1 MRASVVS
8 CVAMVLVVVGTAG
21 LASQPVRVLG
31 LTECITLALASDP
44 GLRVSEL
51 ESAAA
56 NARVRELRGQY
67 VPSVSLQAGYSRLSE
82 VTPGSLSIQTPLGPA
97 TAAFPA
103 SLLNSTV
110 VRLSVQQPLFTG
122 LRIASSI
129 RQADAARAS
138 AGSDLQRSRSEV
150 RYAVTDAYWQLE
162 KSASM
167 EESAAEVL
175 AQAERKLADV
185 RTLLDQ
191 GVATQN
197 DVVQAAMRL
206 EDARIDSQRAASAR
220 EMARLRL
227 AQLIGAPLSEALNST
242 DEPAA
247 AAPDPAPTF
256 GHGLEDLVARALAA
270 RPELAGARSRIG
282 AQDAAVD
289 VARAGRFPT
298 VFITGDYTFADPNP
312 RVFPQSDQFT
322 GTWSVGIMAS
332 FDIGR
337 YPQVSAQ
344 EEQARSRAAQAR
356 EALRGQSDAV
366 AAEVVRAAILLNATL
381 ASYESLRR
389 ETSQAEENAR
399 YMDDRFRLGAALE
412 SARLDGQ
419 SMLTRARLRERAGL
433 IDCLIAK
440 AGLDRAVGE

>member
-1 MRASVVS
+1 
-8 CVAMVLVVVGTAG
+8 MVLVVVGTAG

-31 LTECITLALASDP
+31 LTECIALALASDP